1 MENKIEKSRDQ
12 VKKTDFERERDK
24 LLELFEITDESEKKL
39 VEGLI
44 DDAAF
49 IRTENTKLREIMKE
63 TGMVRIHPDN
73 VGLQKPLEVSK
84 QYGRNVNTY
93 ATVIKTLNSILHK
106 SVIEE
111 EDTFDK
117 WIQERDRAKQERN
130 K

>member
-1 MENKIEKSRDQ
+1 MENKSEKSKDR
-12 VKKTDFERERDK
+12 VKMSDYDKEREK

-44 DDAAF
+44 DEAAF
-49 IRTENTKLREIMKE
+49 IRSENTKLREIMAE
-63 TGMVRIHPDN
+63 TGMVKIHKDN
-73 VGLQKPLEVSK
+73 KTLQKPLEVSK

-106 SVIEE
+106 SAIEE
-111 EDTFDK
+111 EDGFDK
-117 WIQERDRAKQERN
+117 WIQERDRARKERG